1 MALRSFNSVS
11 GFSVGQDSDI
21 DVVSNI
27 GNVTPVN
34 LTVSELTELGPIGNV
49 TITGGTS
56 GQVLTT
62 DGAGGL
68 SFADNTTDSAAPM
81 PYIIVSGESYVVPEN
96 FQGLYSEA
104 IEIDGTLE
112 VDGILIEVGTSQN
125 AAPNEVYYDNNGTL
139 TGNSGF
145 TFLPSTGNL
154 SLPGNVS
161 ITGDIIPSANVT

>member
-1 MALRSFNSVS
+1 
-11 GFSVGQDSDI
+11 
-21 DVVSNI
+21 
-27 GNVTPVN
+27 
-34 LTVSELTELGPIGNV
+34 
-49 TITGGTS
+49 
-56 GQVLTT
+56 
-62 DGAGGL
+62 
-68 SFADNTTDSAAPM
+68 M

-145 TFLPSTGNL
+145 TFLPKHRKL
-154 SLPGNVS
+154 
-161 ITGDIIPSANVT
+161 ITTW